1 MTNSNTNT
9 NKITEDQ
16 FLELC
21 KQAINNRKKMLKA
34 REIESTEVRQLS
46 DGNYIQLKGE
56 AGKMKGHFFQLI
68 VKKQEGNIVY
78 IKGYRTS
85 FTIEG
90 NYLKRGRDLWLITD

>member
-1 MTNSNTNT
+1 MANT
-9 NKITEDQ
+9 NKMTDYQ

-21 KQAINNRKKMLKA
+21 KQAINNRKEMLKA
-34 REIESTEVRQLS
+34 REVESNGVIQLTE
-46 DGNYIQLKGE
+46 GNYVQLKGE

-90 NYLKRGRDLWLITD
+90 NHLKRGRDLWLITD